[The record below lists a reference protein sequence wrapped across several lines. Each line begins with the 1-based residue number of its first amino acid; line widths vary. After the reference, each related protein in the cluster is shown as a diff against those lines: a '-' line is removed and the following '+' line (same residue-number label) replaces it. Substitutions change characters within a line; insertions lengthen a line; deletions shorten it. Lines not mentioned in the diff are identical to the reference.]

1 PVAIGDP
8 ADRGGQGGSVE
19 DVVRPRDPPGGGT
32 ICGLP
37 RRARK
42 GRGGR
47 PMSGFSKWDR
57 DGYRSR
63 VGEEEAARRRGAI
76 MAEQWGYQLAEQRKR
91 LGFTQAGLAEIM
103 GVTPGRVSQIE
114 HGEVSTVEALASYIA
129 ALGGR
134 LELIADIGGHLL
146 KMPANPA
153 A

>member
-1 PVAIGDP
+1 MT
-8 ADRGGQGGSVE
+8 S
-19 DVVRPRDPPGGGT
+19 
-32 ICGLP
+32 
-37 RRARK
+37 
-42 GRGGR
+42 
-47 PMSGFSKWDR
+47 FSKWDR
-57 DGYRSR
+57 DAYRAR

-76 MAEQWGYQLAEQRKR
+76 MAEQWGYQLAEQRRR

-114 HGEVSTVEALASYIA
+114 HGEVSTVEALASYVA
-129 ALGGR
+129 ALGGK

>member
-1 PVAIGDP
+1 MN
-8 ADRGGQGGSVE
+8 S
-19 DVVRPRDPPGGGT
+19 
-32 ICGLP
+32 
-37 RRARK
+37 
-42 GRGGR
+42 
-47 PMSGFSKWDR
+47 FSKWDR
-57 DGYRSR
+57 DAYRSR

-91 LGFTQAGLAEIM
+91 LGFTQAGLADIM

-114 HGEVSTVEALASYIA
+114 HGEVSTVEALAGYIA
-129 ALGGR
+129 ALGGK